1 MSDNMTTTKNHFP
14 VKDVT
19 HKPKRMQGDM
29 IKLRNAELGI
39 SDSQSSKESG
49 SETLNVITLER
60 AISFYKSKSAD
71 ETNGKLYSATA
82 KWLEELL
89 VTRTLKT
96 EAAVKAIVEEENKD
110 EATAES
116 SGGDTEA

>member
-1 MSDNMTTTKNHFP
+1 MSDYMTTTSSSFP
-14 VKDVT
+14 VKDIT

-29 IKLRNAELGI
+29 IKLKEAEMGLANP
-39 SDSQSSKESG
+39 DSPVEVNEPLS
-49 SETLNVITLER
+49 VITLER
-60 AISFYKSKSAD
+60 AISYYKRMSAD

-96 EAAVKAIVEEENKD
+96 EAAVKAVTEGVNKD
-110 EATAES
+110 ETAEAV
-116 SGGDTEA
+116 GDTEET

>member
-1 MSDNMTTTKNHFP
+1 MSDYVTTTKNNFP
-14 VKDVT
+14 VKDIT

-29 IKLRNAELGI
+29 IRLKEAEAGRADNSPVVENEPL
-39 SDSQSSKESG
+39 SA
-49 SETLNVITLER
+49 ITLER
-60 AISFYKSKSAD
+60 AISYYKRMSAD

-96 EAAVKAIVEEENKD
+96 EAAVKAVIKGENKD
-110 EATAES
+110 ETAEAS
-116 SGGDTEA
+116 GDTEAK

>member
-1 MSDNMTTTKNHFP
+1 MSDYMTTTTSSFP

-29 IKLRNAELGI
+29 IRLKEKELGI
-39 SDSQSSKESG
+39 ANSDNVVETSE
-49 SETLNVITLER
+49 ETLSVVTLER
-60 AISFYKSKSAD
+60 AISFYKSKSDDAV
-71 ETNGKLYSATA
+71 NGRLYVATA

-96 EAAVKAIVEEENKD
+96 EAAVKAVIKEENKD
-110 EATAES
+110 
-116 SGGDTEA
+116 GDTEEKESTV

>member
-1 MSDNMTTTKNHFP
+1 MKDYVTTTSSSFP

-29 IKLRNAELGI
+29 IRLKEAEMGI
-39 SDSQSSKESG
+39 AEDNPVKENEPLS
-49 SETLNVITLER
+49 VITLER
-60 AISFYKSKSAD
+60 AISYFKKMSSD
-71 ETNGKLYSATA
+71 DTNGKLYSATA

-96 EAAVKAIVEEENKD
+96 EAAVKAVTEGVNKN
-110 EATAES
+110 ETAES
-116 SGGDTEA
+116 VGDTEAE

>member
-1 MSDNMTTTKNHFP
+1 MKDYMTTTSSSFP

-29 IKLRNAELGI
+29 IKLKEAELGI
-39 SDSQSSKESG
+39 SPEESVEEV
-49 SETLNVITLER
+49 ETLNVITLER
-60 AISFYKSKSAD
+60 AIQFYKKMSSDAV
-71 ETNGKLYSATA
+71 NGKLYSATA

-96 EAAVKAIVEEENKD
+96 ESAVKAVIEGENKSD
-110 EATAES
+110 VCNKEAE
-116 SGGDTEA
+116 

>member
-1 MSDNMTTTKNHFP
+1 MSDYVTTTKSNFP

-29 IKLRNAELGI
+29 IKLRETELGI
-39 SDSQSSKESG
+39 ASSECNEEP
-49 SETLNVITLER
+49 ETLNVITLER
-60 AISFYKSKSAD
+60 AISYYKSMSAD
-71 ETNGKLYSATA
+71 KINGKLYSATA

-96 EAAVKAIVEEENKD
+96 EAAVKAVIEGESKD
-110 EATAES
+110 ESTEH
-116 SGGDTEA
+116 SGETE

>member
-1 MSDNMTTTKNHFP
+1 MSDYVTTTSSNFP
-14 VKDVT
+14 VKDIT

-29 IKLRNAELGI
+29 IRL
-39 SDSQSSKESG
+39 KESESDVSDTG
-49 SETLNVITLER
+49 STVDSSEPLKVITLER
-60 AISFYKSKSAD
+60 AISHYKKMSSD

-96 EAAVKAIVEEENKD
+96 EAAVKALTEGESKDGYTEE
-110 EATAES
+110 
-116 SGGDTEA
+116 

>member
-1 MSDNMTTTKNHFP
+1 MNDYTTTTANMFP

-29 IKLRNAELGI
+29 IRLKEAEAGI
-39 SDSQSSKESG
+39 TDSESTPN
-49 SETLNVITLER
+49 SNETLSVVTLER
-60 AISFYKSKSAD
+60 AISHYKRMSAD
-71 ETNGKLYSATA
+71 PINGKLYTATA

-96 EAAVKAIVEEENKD
+96 EAAVKAVIKEENNN
-110 EATAES
+110 
-116 SGGDTEA
+116 GDSEDKEPTV

>member
-1 MSDNMTTTKNHFP
+1 MIKMSDYVTTTSSNFP
-14 VKDVT
+14 VKDIT

-29 IKLRNAELGI
+29 IRL
-39 SDSQSSKESG
+39 KESESG
-49 SETLNVITLER
+49 VVNTDSTIDDSEPLRVITLER
-60 AISFYKSKSAD
+60 AISHYKKMSSD

-96 EAAVKAIVEEENKD
+96 EVAVKELIEGENKD
-110 EATAES
+110 
-116 SGGDTEA
+116 GYTEE

>member
-1 MSDNMTTTKNHFP
+1 MSDYITTTSSNFP
-14 VKDVT
+14 VKDIT

-29 IKLRNAELGI
+29 IRLKEAEAGI
-39 SDSQSSKESG
+39 IDTDSPVKENEPLS
-49 SETLNVITLER
+49 VITLER
-60 AISFYKSKSAD
+60 AISYYKRMSAD

-96 EAAVKAIVEEENKD
+96 EAAVKAVIEGEKKD
-110 EATAES
+110 EATEAN
-116 SGGDTEA
+116 GDTEAK

>member
-1 MSDNMTTTKNHFP
+1 MSDYVTTTSSSFP
-14 VKDVT
+14 VKDIT

-29 IKLRNAELGI
+29 IRLKEAEAGI
-39 SDSQSSKESG
+39 ADTSAPAQESE
-49 SETLNVITLER
+49 SLSVITLER
-60 AISFYKSKSAD
+60 AISYYKKMSAD

-96 EAAVKAIVEEENKD
+96 EAAVKAVIEGENKD
-110 EATAES
+110 EATEAV
-116 SGGDTEA
+116 GDTEKT